1 MKERINKDFLEAFK
15 NKDVLRKNLL
25 GVIKG
30 EIQNEEL
37 RGKGEVDVMSILK
50 RMEKSLKATNTPESL
65 LELEI
70 LKVYL
75 PETMS
80 DLLLTKILIN
90 YHEILGLNTMG
101 EMMSQFNK
109 EYKGEADGKTVSNI
123 IKNILV

>member
-1 MKERINKDFLEAFK
+1 MKDRVNKDFLEAFK

-37 RGKGEVDVMSILK
+37 RGKGEADVMSILK

-75 PETMS
+75 PEPMS
-80 DLLLTKILIN
+80 DLLLTKILVN
-90 YHEILGLNTMG
+90 YHEILGLRTMG

-123 IKNILV
+123 IKNILA